1 VLYDL
6 NARQSRV
13 VVWTCALVSAVLAG
27 CSGSSERQSRAMDPR
42 PAGPPRLDAPRETP
56 KPARTAGTYK
66 IGKPYNIRGRWYVPA
81 EDPNY
86 DRSGVASWY
95 GPDFHGKTTA
105 NGETYDMH
113 GLTAAHTTL
122 PLPSYVYVTNLANGR
137 TILVRVNDR
146 GPYVSGR
153 IIDLSKGAARIL
165 GTEANGIG
173 HVRVRYAG
181 RAPLD
186 GNNAAERQFLAGQ
199 AWYAQGSYAQGSYPQ
214 GATTIGGRM
223 SLGAAK

>member
-1 VLYDL
+1 VVLYELD
-6 NARQSRV
+6 ARQRRA
-13 VVWTCALVSAVLAG
+13 VVWACAFACAAIAG
-27 CSGSSERQSRAMDPR
+27 CSGSSERQSRPVDARAIYGSPQRSAAAND
-42 PAGPPRLDAPRETP
+42 PPRLG
-56 KPARTAGTYK
+56 PAGSAKSAGTYK
-66 IGKPYNIRGRWYVPA
+66 LGKPYTIRGRWYVPT

-95 GPDFHGKTTA
+95 GPDFQGKKTA
-105 NGETYDMH
+105 NGETYDMNA
-113 GLTAAHTTL
+113 LSAAHTTL

-146 GPYVSGR
+146 GPYVQGR
-153 IIDLSKGAARIL
+153 IIDLSKAAARAL

-186 GNNAAERQFLAGQ
+186 GNDAAERQFLAEQ
-199 AWYAQGSYAQGSYPQ
+199 SWYAL
-214 GATTIGGRM
+214 GGRM
-223 SLGAAK
+223 SLGADLRR